1 MTTDIR
7 KNASMEATCM
17 PTFKH
22 LLKHHISTIE
32 KRLDKPSFISEIR
45 HAQLV
50 NELSVYNQLLDDYK
64 YFKALKKDSRCV
76 I

>member
-1 MTTDIR
+1 MTQDIR

-17 PTFKH
+17 PSFKK

-32 KRLDKPSFISEIR
+32 RKLDKAIFISEATNARLI
-45 HAQLV
+45 A
-50 NELSVYNQLLDDYK
+50 ELEIYNQLLDDFK
-64 YFKALKKDSRCV
+64 YFKALKEDSRCV